1 MSIYMSIYFIMS
13 QILFVPRQHLPRCK
27 IGGIHYFYFSVR
39 GGPGLECCHGNEM
52 CFFFTDI

>member
-1 MSIYMSIYFIMS
+1 MSIYFIMS